1 MYILFLLILGDF
13 GIVDVGFDGEKVN
26 LNGFLFFFFVV
37 VVDEFSLNW
46 NFDFLLL
53 LVLNIVGF
61 LLNWKFVDLGFFC
74 LFWDFDVVIGFGV
87 TVLVLLEL
95 GFCSGDLDL
104 KVNDFCLKEKF
115 ELVLNVVDLELFF
128 LFFVLLLSVV
138 SVFDFLFLVDGV
150 LNENLE
156 FFILVKLK
164 LLVLVELV
172 IFEVGVFFLF
182 FVVDGFL
189 NEKVVLILLKL
200 NLLDFEESVV
210 LEVDVLN
217 GKLILEEI
225 V

>member
-37 VVDEFSLNW
+37 VVDELSLNW

-87 TVLVLLEL
+87 MVLVLLEL

-128 LFFVLLLSVV
+128 LFFVLLLLVV

-164 LLVLVELV
+164 LLVLEELV

-189 NEKVVLILLKL
+189 NEKFVLILLKL